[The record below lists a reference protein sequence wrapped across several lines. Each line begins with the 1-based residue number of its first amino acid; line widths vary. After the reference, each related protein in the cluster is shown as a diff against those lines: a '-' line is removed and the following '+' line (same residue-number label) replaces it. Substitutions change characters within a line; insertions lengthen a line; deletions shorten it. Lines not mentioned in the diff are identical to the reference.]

1 MPACT
6 RSPPPPPLTALT
18 HVRAALAARDG
29 LAHTNFTVTAAG
41 AVVRADARFEALA
54 WVAGAGTQLPATTL
68 AMLAPSLLVALRR
81 RPPGAPRS
89 THDVWVDGGALRIR
103 YWLFTGATPALTDV
117 SMYLYLADAAD
128 PAPCPRAHFGS
139 R

>member
-1 MPACT
+1 M
-6 RSPPPPPLTALT
+6 
-18 HVRAALAARDG
+18 RAALAARDG

-81 RPPGAPRS
+81 RPPGAPRAPPPG
-89 THDVWVDGGALRIR
+89 WGDGGARRLPD
-103 YWLFTGATPALTDV
+103 WVVTGAPPALTDV